1 MVSVKHS
8 DHTGRYA
15 VLYPAI
21 AEAARRCAAE
31 RVGLIDVGRP
41 AGLNL
46 NVDRVGIFYGDNQT
60 LGDVSSPVQ
69 LECLVVGDRRIPSV
83 PIPDV
88 AARIVLDRAPL
99 DMCNPVHRNRIRPAD
114 DRSPHLD
121 DEIALAESSPP
132 QQISGEP
139 ITALADAVSCVPDRA
154 LPVVITTWSLSRFS
168 PERRRR
174 FVHALGEVSSARRTA
189 WVSVEGVGVVPT
201 IPTLGDRP
209 VSGHSIIGLTVFEP
223 STALPRFDVAG
234 DALGRCW
241 SRGRFMSWFA

>member
-1 MVSVKHS
+1 MCHRPCSWS
-8 DHTGRYA
+8 ARWW
-15 VLYPAI
+15 AI
-21 AEAARRCAAE
+21 AGFRVCRFRMSRRGSCSTARRSTCATLCTGIAS
-31 RVGLIDVGRP
+31 GRP
-41 AGLNL
+41 TTG
-46 NVDRVGIFYGDNQT
+46 
-60 LGDVSSPVQ
+60 
-69 LECLVVGDRRIPSV
+69 
-83 PIPDV
+83 
-88 AARIVLDRAPL
+88 
-99 DMCNPVHRNRIRPAD
+99 H
-114 DRSPHLD
+114 PHLD

-132 QQISGEP
+132 QQISGDP

-189 WVSVEGVGVVPT
+189 WVSVEGGVGGVVPT
-201 IPTLGDRP
+201 IPTLGGDRP